1 MKRKVILSA
10 LVLALLLASLATAL
24 AVMAA
29 KKPAP
34 PRTLTHDAGCLSY
47 CARSIM
53 YEDFD
58 GDGVWKEWDVDKDG
72 KVEICLLEGMEGVG
86 EYMQCH
92 KLGEGMCPE
101 FANTPGGPLDRC
113 QLLSDFDEGGRL
125 HDSPALPP
133 EKGGMRFACVVQ
145 NGADTHNVTH

>member
-53 YEDFD
+53 YQDFD
-58 GDGVWKEWDVDKDG
+58 SDGVWEEWDADNDG
-72 KVEICLLEGMEGVG
+72 KVEICLLEGIEGEG

-92 KLGEGMCPE
+92 KFGEGFCPE

-113 QLLSDFDEGGRL
+113 QLLSDFPD
-125 HDSPALPP
+125 HDHVTDN
-133 EKGGMRFACVVQ
+133 MRFACVLQ
-145 NGADTHNVTH
+145 DGANTHNVTH